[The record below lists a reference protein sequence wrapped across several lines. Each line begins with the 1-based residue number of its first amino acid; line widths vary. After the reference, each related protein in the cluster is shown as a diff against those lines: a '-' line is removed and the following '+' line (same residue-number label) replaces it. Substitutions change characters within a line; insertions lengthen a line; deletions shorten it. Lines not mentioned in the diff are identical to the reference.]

1 MRKKYLLIILITLL
15 SLFTFVGCSSV
26 AKEKEIKEDLTN
38 YSEGDLLENDE
49 KIKEVVIE
57 ERRTDKK
64 QGTDMVSCIVTIED
78 SKVSLEKEMELF
90 YHKYDKKGWLLDDV
104 EVEDSEEW
112 EITPLKGI
120 VKEDIPRTLDG
131 KIVKV
136 DGNGWEISEKEV
148 EEISIEKQETKLDKK
163 IDEVT
168 MSITLKGEVRKAKG
182 SLVVRYKFGEKWE
195 EDKVLEMGEF
205 VSEPIPE
212 KKLNITED
220 ELIEKLTEEKIPYG
234 VDTSMDQE
242 IAITKEEIADF
253 KIEKQESKMKGT
265 EESIFCS
272 CTLNKKNVVLELQMV
287 FYYFYGE
294 QWKFTNVDITA
305 ETKSF
310 DILGR
315 WEGEYTA
322 AGPEEGKVILDITK
336 VEGDEIVATYSYIPT
351 AYAEAGAYNVS
362 GKIDT
367 KTLNMKL
374 MAGEWITKPE
384 KDAFI
389 KLDIRAVINVD
400 MGIIEGKGHHGYIF
414 RVERE

>member
-38 YSEGDLLENDE
+38 YSEGDLLEKGE

-64 QGTDMVSCIVTIED
+64 QGTDTVSCMVTIED
-78 SKVSLEKEMELF
+78 SKISLEKEMELF

-104 EVEDSEEW
+104 EVEDSDEW

-120 VKEDIPRTLDG
+120 TKEDIPKTLDG
-131 KIVKV
+131 KVVEV
-136 DGNGWEISEKEV
+136 DGQEWEISEKEV
-148 EEISIEKQETKLDKK
+148 EEISIKKQETELNEK
-163 IDEVT
+163 IDKVT
-168 MSITLKGEVRKAKG
+168 MSVTLKGKVQKAKG
-182 SLVVRYKFGEKWE
+182 TLVVGYKFDEEWE
-195 EDKVLEMGEF
+195 EDKILETGKF

-212 KKLNITED
+212 NALNITED
-220 ELIEKLTEEKIPYG
+220 ELIEKLTEEKISYG
-234 VDTSMDQE
+234 TDTAMEQE
-242 IAITKEEIADF
+242 IAIAKEEIADF
-253 KIEKQESKMKGT
+253 KIEKQESKYKGT
-265 EESIFCS
+265 EESISCS
-272 CTLNKKNVVLELQMV
+272 CTLNKKNVVLGLQMV
-287 FYYFYGE
+287 FYYSYGE
-294 QWKFTNVDITA
+294 QWEFTNVDITA

-322 AGPEEGKVILDITK
+322 AGQDGKVILDITK
-336 VEGDEIVATYSYIPT
+336 VEGDEIVATYSYTPT
-351 AYAEAGAYNVS
+351 AYAQAGAYNVS

-374 MAGEWITKPE
+374 LAGEWIAKPE
-384 KDAFI
+384 KDALI
-389 KLDIRAVINVD
+389 KQDIRAVINVD
-400 MGIIEGKGHHGYIF
+400 MGIIEGKGHHGYVF
-414 RVERE
+414 RVERQ